1 MNVIKM
7 AHASSESPQYI
18 KIEGDA
24 ELSTSQQN
32 CNKYM
37 KGLERRVE
45 ILQPF
50 L

>member
-24 ELSTSQQN
+24 ELSTRQQN

-37 KGLERRVE
+37 EVLERRVG